1 MNMKTLYYYYHL
13 SANIPYH
20 CSHRPHRVCRQLAK
34 QPKLLLH
41 GPKKT
46 YNTRDPQMVTHSNRS
61 VQCLCMAERTEYTI
75 VTRLTR
81 GNSAGLSVQFDSRN
95 LFLDKF
101 IT

>member
-1 MNMKTLYYYYHL
+1 
-13 SANIPYH
+13 
-20 CSHRPHRVCRQLAK
+20 
-34 QPKLLLH
+34 
-41 GPKKT
+41 
-46 YNTRDPQMVTHSNRS
+46 MVTHSSTSRL

-95 LFLDKF
+95 LFLDKV